1 MGSDDP
7 GHRKFRALVQ
17 PAFTR
22 HGLDIWRGFVRPRL
36 DHLIEGFQ
44 AQGRTDLYFDYCAE
58 FPVYVIAMVL
68 GIRPQDLEHFH
79 EWTAMLQIAAA
90 PADEA
95 RSARL
100 AVAAYMRD
108 IIADRR
114 KAPRDDT
121 RPEER
126 GGGKECVG

>member
-1 MGSDDP
+1 MIRRPPRSTRTDTLFP
-7 GHRKFRALVQ
+7 YTTLFRSLVQ

-90 PADEA
+90 PA
-95 RSARL
+95 RSEEHTSAIQSIMRTSY
-100 AVAAYMRD
+100 AVFCLQ
-108 IIADRR
+108 
-114 KAPRDDT
+114 KTKPT
-121 RPEER
+121 
-126 GGGKECVG
+126 

>member
-1 MGSDDP
+1 MRISDWSSDVCSSD
-7 GHRKFRALVQ
+7 L
-17 PAFTR
+17 
-22 HGLDIWRGFVRPRL
+22 
-36 DHLIEGFQ
+36 LIEGFQ

-100 AVAAYMRD
+100 AVEAYMRAM
-108 IIADRR
+108 IADRR
-114 KAPRDDT
+114 KAPRDAIVSMLMRCEIELDGV
-121 RPEER
+121 REDRKDVGE
-126 GGGKECVG
+126 GKRWSLRVY

>member
-1 MGSDDP
+1 MI
-7 GHRKFRALVQ
+7 R
-17 PAFTR
+17 
-22 HGLDIWRGFVRPRL
+22 RPPRST
-36 DHLIEGFQ
+36 
-44 AQGRTDLYFDYCAE
+44 RTDTLFPYTTLFRSDYCAE

-100 AVAAYMRD
+100 AVEAYMRD

-114 KAPRDDT
+114 KAPRDDIVSMQI
-121 RPEER
+121 
-126 GGGKECVG
+126 GSAHV

>member
-1 MGSDDP
+1 M
-7 GHRKFRALVQ
+7 
-17 PAFTR
+17 
-22 HGLDIWRGFVRPRL
+22 IVRPPRSTRTDTL
-36 DHLIEGFQ
+36 LPYTTLFRS
-44 AQGRTDLYFDYCAE
+44 QGRTDLYFDYCAE

-100 AVAAYMRD
+100 AVEAYMRD

-114 KAPRDDT
+114 KAPRDDIVS
-121 RPEER
+121 RSEER
-126 GGGKECVG
+126 RVGKECVSTCRSRWAQYHKKKK

>member
-1 MGSDDP
+1 
-7 GHRKFRALVQ
+7 
-17 PAFTR
+17 
-22 HGLDIWRGFVRPRL
+22 
-36 DHLIEGFQ
+36 
-44 AQGRTDLYFDYCAE
+44 
-58 FPVYVIAMVL
+58 MVL

-100 AVAAYMRD
+100 AVEAYMRD

-114 KAPRDDT
+114 KAPRDDIVSMLLKSEIELDGVRET
-121 RPEER
+121 IDERHLLGLITNLLPAGAGTTYRSPGILLVTFLDRPGIGR
-126 GGGKECVG
+126 AHDSTPVTNAQLVCRIL